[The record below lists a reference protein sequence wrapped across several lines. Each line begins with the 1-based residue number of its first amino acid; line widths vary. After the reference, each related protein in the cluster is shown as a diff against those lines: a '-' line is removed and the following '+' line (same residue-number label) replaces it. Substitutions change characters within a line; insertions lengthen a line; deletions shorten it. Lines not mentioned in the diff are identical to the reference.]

1 MNYFE
6 DTFDED
12 NRSFDANCSD
22 YERLCL
28 ALTYLYDLDEEGM
41 NEY

>member
-6 DTFDED
+6 ENYADT
-12 NRSFDANCSD
+12 D
-22 YERLCL
+22 YSHDIDHHYQRLCL

-41 NEY
+41 DEN

>member
-1 MNYFE
+1 MNYYE
-6 DTFDED
+6 PY
-12 NRSFDANCSD
+12 SDADYASNAAEPSD